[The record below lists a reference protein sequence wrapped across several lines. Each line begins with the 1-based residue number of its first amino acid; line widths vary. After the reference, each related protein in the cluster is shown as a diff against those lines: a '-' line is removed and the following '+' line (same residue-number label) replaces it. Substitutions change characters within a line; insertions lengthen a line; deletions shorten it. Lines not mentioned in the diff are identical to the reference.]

1 MLKVGDLLLY
11 NNMYEDEEFGIIVS
25 VERRDSEKKAK
36 VVEVYWF
43 LEGETTTEV
52 ADMIESDD
60 MEYDYIKVYS
70 RA

>member
-1 MLKVGDLLLY
+1 MLKIGDLLIY
-11 NNMYEDEEFGIIVS
+11 NNMYEDQEFGIIVS
-25 VERRDSEKKAK
+25 VERQDSKKKAK

-52 ADMIESDD
+52 ADTIESDD
-60 MEYDYIKVYS
+60 MEYEYIKIYS

>member
-11 NNMYEDEEFGIIVS
+11 NNMYEDEELGIIVS

-43 LEGETTTEV
+43 LEGATTTEV

>member
-1 MLKVGDLLLY
+1 MLKIGDLLIY

-25 VERRDSEKKAK
+25 VERQDSKKKAK

-52 ADMIESDD
+52 ADTIESDD
-60 MEYDYIKVYS
+60 MEYEYIKVYS